1 MASIG
6 HIAVGMAAARVCRD
20 NAAPRWSSV
29 AWWSALS
36 MLPDADVIG
45 FALGTEYGDPW
56 GHRGATHSL
65 TVAMAIATLLG
76 LAAPRLPLARFQ
88 PTALKN
94 ARQGP
99 RFHPRFRIWAIA
111 AAVLVSH
118 GLLDT
123 LTDGG
128 LGCALLWPFDLTR
141 YFAPWRPIPVAPIG
155 LDFLSPSGLLV
166 ALTELVLFAPLVVFA
181 LRPSHLNKYVLP
193 VWCVSVW
200 LIASGDPVREAAIG
214 FVLREDTEYAS
225 GFSDR
230 SFQTIRLG
238 DSDTE
243 VRRLMGAP
251 LGEWWAYRP
260 QRPDG
265 CPVVYF
271 ESDTVTAER
280 HVEACARRGVRPGMS
295 PADVRGA
302 LGAPAEVCWPYS
314 RSPGG
319 GHYRVR
325 VVCFSDGNVVEI
337 FRQWH

>member
-6 HIAVGMAAARVCRD
+6 HIAVGMAAARVYRD
-20 NAAPRWSSV
+20 DEAPQWSSM

-36 MLPDADVIG
+36 LLPDADVIG
-45 FALGTEYGDPW
+45 FALGIEYGDPW

-65 TVAMAIATLLG
+65 TLALAIATALG
-76 LAAPRLPLARFQ
+76 LAAPRFRF
-88 PTALKN
+88 
-94 ARQGP
+94 P
-99 RFHPRFRIWAIA
+99 RFHPTALETARQAPRLRIWAIA
-111 AAVLVSH
+111 GVVLVSH

-155 LDFLSPSGLLV
+155 LDFLSPSGLFV
-166 ALTELVLFAPLVVFA
+166 ALTELVLFAPLIVFA
-181 LRPSHLNKYVLP
+181 LRLSHLNTYVLP

-200 LIASGDPVREAAIG
+200 LIVSADPARNAVLG
-214 FVLREDTEYAS
+214 FVLREDTAYAS

-238 DSDTE
+238 DSDTD

-251 LGEWWAYRP
+251 LGEWWVYRP
-260 QRPDG
+260 DDADG

-271 ESDTVTAER
+271 ESDIATAER
-280 HVEACARRGVRPGMS
+280 HVEACSQRGVRPGMS
-295 PADVRGA
+295 RTDVHRA
-302 LGAPAEVCWPYS
+302 LGAPYGVCWPYS
-314 RSPGG
+314 RSPG
-319 GHYRVR
+319 HKYYRVR
-325 VVCFSDGNVVEI
+325 VVCFSDGKVVEI
-337 FRQWH
+337 FRQWQRNP

>member
-6 HIAVGMAAARVCRD
+6 HIAVGMAAARVYRD
-20 NAAPRWSSV
+20 DGAPQWPSM

-45 FALGTEYGDPW
+45 FALGIEYGDPW
-56 GHRGATHSL
+56 GHRGAMHSV
-65 TVAMAIATLLG
+65 TFAMAIATALG
-76 LAAPRLPLARFQ
+76 LAAPTLETAARGS
-88 PTALKN
+88 
-94 ARQGP
+94 RVS
-99 RFHPRFRIWAIA
+99 IWVISG
-111 AAVLVSH
+111 AVLMSH

-166 ALTELVLFAPLVVFA
+166 ALTELVLFAPLLVFA
-181 LRPSHLNKYVLP
+181 LRLSRFNKYVLP
-193 VWCVSVW
+193 VWCLSVW
-200 LIASGDPVREAAIG
+200 AIVSGDPVREAAIG
-214 FVLREDTEYAS
+214 FILREDTEYAS

-238 DSDTE
+238 DSDIE

-251 LGEWWAYRP
+251 LGEWWVYRSG
-260 QRPDG
+260 PDG

-271 ESDTVTAER
+271 KSDIVTPER
-280 HVEACARRGVRPGMS
+280 HVEACSRRGIRPGMS
-295 PADVRGA
+295 RTDVRRA
-302 LGAPAEVCWPYS
+302 LGAPAGVCWPYS
-314 RSPGG
+314 RSPGR
-319 GHYRVR
+319 GHYRAR

-337 FRQWH
+337 FSQWQ